1 MANTCGKESQSRRL
15 VTEGTVGRAVVLGP
29 PPFGGGLDV
38 VPRDRL
44 CLPTPHLHD
53 LFDGLAG
60 HRLAEGT
67 AHSEGVHG
75 EEGR

>member
-1 MANTCGKESQSRRL
+1 MANTCGKVSL
-15 VTEGTVGRAVVLGP
+15 EGSLQRGLVGRAVVLGP
-29 PPFGGGLDV
+29 PPFGGWLDV

-44 CLPTPHLHD
+44 RLPTPHLHD

-60 HRLAEGT
+60 HRPAEGT